1 MIATPMNKYLY
12 TNTLALSAFLIC
24 TLSACKKDEKVHTS
38 TAVVLSGAD
47 PGLNTCGW
55 IIRVNGQTG
64 VTSPLNSFKPLNLEQ
79 QYQTDGMEVK
89 ITYTIP
95 DMVAIKCGSNST
107 NLPGYT
113 QINVLSIKLAN

>member
-1 MIATPMNKYLY
+1 MNKYLY
-12 TNTLALSAFLIC
+12 VNTLALIVFFVCAF
-24 TLSACKKDEKVHTS
+24 SACKKNEKVHSS

-55 IIRVNGQTG
+55 IIRVKGQTG
-64 VTSPLNSFKPLNLEQ
+64 VTSPQNSFKPLNLEQ

-95 DMVAIKCGSNST
+95 DMVAIKCGSNSA
-107 NLPGYT
+107 NLRGYT
-113 QINVLSIKLAN
+113 QINILSINVEN